1 MKQRIITA
9 VIAFFVLLPVLIFS
23 DTFIFPLGLA
33 VCAVLSVWEMF
44 ACVGL
49 KNAWLFTAPMYALG
63 AAFPFLIR
71 YLPDRDLIAP
81 IAICAAVVWTLYAF
95 TVLIVSHG
103 KYPHEAVC
111 GASFSLLYIF
121 ICVTAILFIHDCEPG
136 GKYLYYIC
144 FLGAWITDIFAYFCG
159 RAFGKHKLI
168 PDVSPKKTVEGSVG
182 GTVFCIL
189 VMVIFGFVV
198 EKLVS
203 EISANLLIFAV
214 AGVLI
219 AVVSQIGDLSMSV
232 IKRKYGV
239 KDYGFLFPGHGGVLD
254 RFDSVIAVSA
264 LLMVFS
270 LFFNFFELA

>member
-71 YLPDRDLIAP
+71 YLPDRDLLAP

-95 TVLIVSHG
+95 TVLIFSHG
-103 KYPHEAVC
+103 KYPLEAVFV
-111 GASFSLLYIF
+111 ASFSLFYIF
-121 ICVTAILFIHDCEPG
+121 IGFNAILFIHDCEPG

-198 EKLVS
+198 EKLVP

-239 KDYGFLFPGHGGVLD
+239 KDYGFIFPGHGGVLD

>member
-95 TVLIVSHG
+95 TVLIFSHG
-103 KYPHEAVC
+103 KYPLEAVFV
-111 GASFSLLYIF
+111 ASFSLFYIF
-121 ICVTAILFIHDCEPG
+121 IGFNAILFIHDCEPG

-239 KDYGFLFPGHGGVLD
+239 KDYGFIFPGHGGVLD

>member
-9 VIAFFVLLPVLIFS
+9 VVAFFVLLPVLIFS

-49 KNAWLFTAPMYALG
+49 KNAWLFIAPMYVLG

-71 YLPDRDLIAP
+71 YLPDRDLLAP

-95 TVLIVSHG
+95 TVLIFSHG
-103 KYPHEAVC
+103 KYPLEAVFV
-111 GASFSLLYIF
+111 ASFSLFYIF
-121 ICVTAILFIHDCEPG
+121 IGFNAILFIHDCEPG

-168 PDVSPKKTVEGSVG
+168 PDVSPKKTVEGSIG

-198 EKLVS
+198 EKLVP

-239 KDYGFLFPGHGGVLD
+239 KDYGFIFPGHGGVLD

>member
-49 KNAWLFTAPMYALG
+49 KNAWLFTAPMYVLG

-71 YLPDRDLIAP
+71 YLPDRDLLAP

-95 TVLIVSHG
+95 TVLIFSHG
-103 KYPHEAVC
+103 KYPLEAVFV
-111 GASFSLLYIF
+111 ASFSLFYIF
-121 ICVTAILFIHDCEPG
+121 IGFNAILFIHDCEPG

-168 PDVSPKKTVEGSVG
+168 PDVSPKKTVEGSIG

-198 EKLVS
+198 EKLVP

-239 KDYGFLFPGHGGVLD
+239 KDYGFIFPGHGGVLD

>member
-9 VIAFFVLLPVLIFS
+9 VVAFFVLLPVLIFS

-33 VCAVLSVWEMF
+33 VCAVLSVREMF

-49 KNAWLFTAPMYALG
+49 KNAWLFTAPMYVLG

-71 YLPDRDLIAP
+71 YLPDRDLLAP

-95 TVLIVSHG
+95 TVLIFSHG
-103 KYPHEAVC
+103 KYPLEAVFV
-111 GASFSLLYIF
+111 ASFSLFYIF
-121 ICVTAILFIHDCEPG
+121 IGFNAILFIHDCEPG

-168 PDVSPKKTVEGSVG
+168 PDVSPKKTVEGSIG

-198 EKLVS
+198 EKLVP
-203 EISANLLIFAV
+203 EISANLLIFAI

-239 KDYGFLFPGHGGVLD
+239 KDYGFIFPGHGGVLD

>member
-9 VIAFFVLLPVLIFS
+9 VVAFFVLLPVLIFS

-49 KNAWLFTAPMYALG
+49 KNAWLFTAPMYVLG

-71 YLPDRDLIAP
+71 YLPDRDLLAP
-81 IAICAAVVWTLYAF
+81 VAICAAVVWTLYAF
-95 TVLIVSHG
+95 TVLIFSHG
-103 KYPHEAVC
+103 KYPLEAVFV
-111 GASFSLLYIF
+111 ASFSLFYIF
-121 ICVTAILFIHDCEPG
+121 IGFNAILFIHDCEPG

-168 PDVSPKKTVEGSVG
+168 PDVSPKKTVEGSIG

-198 EKLVS
+198 EKLVP

-214 AGVLI
+214 AGILI

-239 KDYGFLFPGHGGVLD
+239 KDYGFIFPGHGGVLD

>member
-9 VIAFFVLLPVLIFS
+9 VVAFFVLLPVLIFS

-49 KNAWLFTAPMYALG
+49 KNAWLFTAPMYVLG

-71 YLPDRDLIAP
+71 YLPDRDLLAP

-95 TVLIVSHG
+95 TVLIFSHG
-103 KYPHEAVC
+103 KYPLEAVFVV
-111 GASFSLLYIF
+111 SFSLFYIF
-121 ICVTAILFIHDCEPG
+121 IGFNAILFIHDCEPG

-168 PDVSPKKTVEGSVG
+168 PDVSPKKTVEGSIG

-198 EKLVS
+198 EKLVP

-239 KDYGFLFPGHGGVLD
+239 KDYGFIFPGHGGVLD

>member
-9 VIAFFVLLPVLIFS
+9 VLAFFVLLPVLIFS

-49 KNAWLFTAPMYALG
+49 KNAWLFTAPMYVLG

-71 YLPDRDLIAP
+71 YLPDRDLLAP

-95 TVLIVSHG
+95 TVLIFSHG
-103 KYPHEAVC
+103 KYPLEAVFV
-111 GASFSLLYIF
+111 ASFSLFYIF
-121 ICVTAILFIHDCEPG
+121 IGFNAILFIHDCEPG

-168 PDVSPKKTVEGSVG
+168 PDVSPKKTVEGSIG
-182 GTVFCIL
+182 GTVLCIL
-189 VMVIFGFVV
+189 VMVLFGFVV
-198 EKLVS
+198 EKLVP

-239 KDYGFLFPGHGGVLD
+239 KDYGFIFPGHGGVLD

>member
-9 VIAFFVLLPVLIFS
+9 IVAFFVLLPVLIFS

-33 VCAVLSVWEMF
+33 ACAVLSVWEMF

-49 KNAWLFTAPMYALG
+49 KNAWLFTVPLYAIG

-71 YLPDRDLIAP
+71 YLQDSGLLAP
-81 IAICAAVVWTLYAF
+81 IAICAAVVWALYAF
-95 TVLIVSHG
+95 TVLIFSHG
-103 KYPHEAVC
+103 KYPLEAVFV
-111 GASFSLLYIF
+111 ASFSLLYIF
-121 ICVTAILFIHDCEPG
+121 VGFNAILFIHDCEPG

-198 EKLVS
+198 EKLVPQ
-203 EISANLLIFAV
+203 ITANLLIFAV
-214 AGVLI
+214 AGVLV

-239 KDYGFLFPGHGGVLD
+239 KDYGFIFPGHGGVLD

-264 LLMVFS
+264 LLLVFS

>member
-9 VIAFFVLLPVLIFS
+9 VVAFFVLLPVLIFS

-49 KNAWLFTAPMYALG
+49 KNAWLFTAPMYVLG

-71 YLPDRDLIAP
+71 YLPDRDLLAP

-95 TVLIVSHG
+95 TVLIFSHG
-103 KYPHEAVC
+103 KYPLEAVFV
-111 GASFSLLYIF
+111 ASFSLFYIF
-121 ICVTAILFIHDCEPG
+121 IGFNAILFIHDCEPG

-168 PDVSPKKTVEGSVG
+168 PDVSPKKTVEGSIG

-239 KDYGFLFPGHGGVLD
+239 KDYGFIFPGHGGVLD

>member
-9 VIAFFVLLPVLIFS
+9 VVAFFVLLPVLSFS

-49 KNAWLFTAPMYALG
+49 KNAWLFTAPMYVLG

-71 YLPDRDLIAP
+71 YLPDRDLLAP

-95 TVLIVSHG
+95 TVLIFSHG
-103 KYPHEAVC
+103 KYPLEAVFV
-111 GASFSLLYIF
+111 ASFSLFYIF
-121 ICVTAILFIHDCEPG
+121 IGFNAILFIHDCEPG

-168 PDVSPKKTVEGSVG
+168 PDVSPKKTVEGSIG
-182 GTVFCIL
+182 GTLFCIL

-198 EKLVS
+198 EKLVP

-239 KDYGFLFPGHGGVLD
+239 KDYGFIFPGHGGVLD

>member
-9 VIAFFVLLPVLIFS
+9 IVAFFVLLPVLIFS

-33 VCAVLSVWEMF
+33 ACAVLSVWEMF

-49 KNAWLFTAPMYALG
+49 KNAWLFTVPMYAIG

-71 YLPDRDLIAP
+71 YLQDSGLLAP

-95 TVLIVSHG
+95 TVLIFSHG
-103 KYPHEAVC
+103 KYPLEAVFV
-111 GASFSLLYIF
+111 ASFSLLYIF
-121 ICVTAILFIHDCEPG
+121 VGFNAILFIHDCEPG

-198 EKLVS
+198 EKLVPQ
-203 EISANLLIFAV
+203 ITANLLIFAV
-214 AGVLI
+214 AGVLV

-239 KDYGFLFPGHGGVLD
+239 KDYGFIFPGHGGVLD

-264 LLMVFS
+264 LLLVFS

>member
-9 VIAFFVLLPVLIFS
+9 VVSFFVLLPVLIFS

-49 KNAWLFTAPMYALG
+49 KNAWLFTAPMYVLG

-71 YLPDRDLIAP
+71 YLPDRDLLAP

-95 TVLIVSHG
+95 TVLIFSHG
-103 KYPHEAVC
+103 KYPLEAVFV
-111 GASFSLLYIF
+111 ASFSLFYIF
-121 ICVTAILFIHDCEPG
+121 IGFNAILFIHDCEPG

-168 PDVSPKKTVEGSVG
+168 PDVSPKKTVEGSIG
-182 GTVFCIL
+182 GTLFCIL

-198 EKLVS
+198 EKLVP

-239 KDYGFLFPGHGGVLD
+239 KDYGFIFPGHGGVLD

>member
-9 VIAFFVLLPVLIFS
+9 VVAFFVLLPVLIVS

-33 VCAVLSVWEMF
+33 VCAVLSVWEIF

-49 KNAWLFTAPMYALG
+49 KNAWLFTAPMYVLG

-71 YLPDRDLIAP
+71 YLPDRDLLAP

-95 TVLIVSHG
+95 TVLIFSHG
-103 KYPHEAVC
+103 KYPLEAVFV
-111 GASFSLLYIF
+111 ASFSLFYIF
-121 ICVTAILFIHDCEPG
+121 IGFNAILFIHDCEPG

-168 PDVSPKKTVEGSVG
+168 PDVSPKKTVEGSIG

-198 EKLVS
+198 EKLVP

-239 KDYGFLFPGHGGVLD
+239 KDYGFIFPGHGGVLD

>member
-9 VIAFFVLLPVLIFS
+9 VVAFFVLLPVLIFS

-49 KNAWLFTAPMYALG
+49 KNAWLFTAPMYVLG

-71 YLPDRDLIAP
+71 YLPDRDLLAP

-95 TVLIVSHG
+95 TVLIFSHG
-103 KYPHEAVC
+103 KSPLEAVFV
-111 GASFSLLYIF
+111 ASFSLFYIF
-121 ICVTAILFIHDCEPG
+121 IGFNAILFIHDCEPG

-168 PDVSPKKTVEGSVG
+168 PDVSPKKTVEGSIG

-198 EKLVS
+198 EKLVP

-219 AVVSQIGDLSMSV
+219 AIVSQIGDLSMSV

-239 KDYGFLFPGHGGVLD
+239 KDYGFIFPGHGGVLD

>member
-9 VIAFFVLLPVLIFS
+9 VVAFFVLLPVLIFS

-49 KNAWLFTAPMYALG
+49 KNAWLFTAPMYVLG

-71 YLPDRDLIAP
+71 YLPDRDLLAP
-81 IAICAAVVWTLYAF
+81 IAICAAVVWTLHAF
-95 TVLIVSHG
+95 TVLIFSHG
-103 KYPHEAVC
+103 KYPLEAVFV
-111 GASFSLLYIF
+111 ASFSLFYIF
-121 ICVTAILFIHDCEPG
+121 IGFNAILFIHDCEPG

-168 PDVSPKKTVEGSVG
+168 PDVSPKKTVEGSIG

-198 EKLVS
+198 EKLVP

-239 KDYGFLFPGHGGVLD
+239 KDYGFIFPGHGGVLD

>member
-9 VIAFFVLLPVLIFS
+9 VVAFFVLLPVLIFS

-71 YLPDRDLIAP
+71 YLPNRGLLAP

-95 TVLIVSHG
+95 TVLIFSHG
-103 KYPHEAVC
+103 KYPLEAVFV
-111 GASFSLLYIF
+111 ASFSLFYIF
-121 ICVTAILFIHDCEPG
+121 VGFNAILFIHDCEPG

-182 GTVFCIL
+182 GTVFCII
-189 VMVIFGFVV
+189 VMVIFGIVV
-198 EKLVS
+198 EKLVP
-203 EISANLLIFAV
+203 EITANLLIFAV
-214 AGVLI
+214 AGVLV

-239 KDYGFLFPGHGGVLD
+239 KDYGFIFPGHGGVLD

>member
-9 VIAFFVLLPVLIFS
+9 VVAFFVLLPVLIFS

-33 VCAVLSVWEMF
+33 VCAVLSVWEIF

-49 KNAWLFTAPMYALG
+49 KNAWLFTAPMYVLG

-71 YLPDRDLIAP
+71 YLPDRDLLAP

-95 TVLIVSHG
+95 TVLIFSHG
-103 KYPHEAVC
+103 KYPLEAVFV
-111 GASFSLLYIF
+111 ASFSLFYIF
-121 ICVTAILFIHDCEPG
+121 IGFNAILFIHDCEPG

-168 PDVSPKKTVEGSVG
+168 PDVSPKKTVEGSIG

-219 AVVSQIGDLSMSV
+219 AAVSQIGDLSMSV

-239 KDYGFLFPGHGGVLD
+239 KDYGFIFPGHGGVLD

>member
-9 VIAFFVLLPVLIFS
+9 VVAFFVLLPVLIFS
-23 DTFIFPLGLA
+23 DAFIFPLGLA

-49 KNAWLFTAPMYALG
+49 KNAWLFTAPMYVLG

-71 YLPDRDLIAP
+71 YLPDRDLLAP

-95 TVLIVSHG
+95 TVLIFSHG
-103 KYPHEAVC
+103 KYPLEAVFV
-111 GASFSLLYIF
+111 ASFSLFYIF
-121 ICVTAILFIHDCEPG
+121 IGFNAILFIHDCEPG

-168 PDVSPKKTVEGSVG
+168 PDVSPKKTVEGSIG

-198 EKLVS
+198 EKLVP

-239 KDYGFLFPGHGGVLD
+239 KDYGFIFPGHGGVLD

>member
-9 VIAFFVLLPVLIFS
+9 VLAFFVLLPVLIFS
-23 DTFIFPLGLA
+23 DTFNFPLGLA

-49 KNAWLFTAPMYALG
+49 KNAWLFTAPMYVLG

-71 YLPDRDLIAP
+71 YLPDRDLLAP

-95 TVLIVSHG
+95 TVLIFSHG
-103 KYPHEAVC
+103 KYPLEAVFV
-111 GASFSLLYIF
+111 ASFSLFYIF
-121 ICVTAILFIHDCEPG
+121 IGFNAILFIHDCEPG

-168 PDVSPKKTVEGSVG
+168 PDVSPKKTVEGSIG

-198 EKLVS
+198 EKLVP

-239 KDYGFLFPGHGGVLD
+239 KDYGFIFPGHGGVLD

>member
-9 VIAFFVLLPVLIFS
+9 VVAFFVLLPVLIFS

-49 KNAWLFTAPMYALG
+49 KNAWLFTAPMYVLG

-71 YLPDRDLIAP
+71 YLPDRDLLAP
-81 IAICAAVVWTLYAF
+81 IAICATVVWTLYAF
-95 TVLIVSHG
+95 TVLIFSHG
-103 KYPHEAVC
+103 KYPLEAVFV
-111 GASFSLLYIF
+111 ASFSLFYIF
-121 ICVTAILFIHDCEPG
+121 IGFNAILFIHDCEPG

-159 RAFGKHKLI
+159 RAFGTHKLI
-168 PDVSPKKTVEGSVG
+168 PDVSPKKTVEGSIG

-198 EKLVS
+198 EKLVP

-239 KDYGFLFPGHGGVLD
+239 KDYGFIFPGHGGVLD

>member
-9 VIAFFVLLPVLIFS
+9 VVAFFVLLPVLIFS
-23 DTFIFPLGLA
+23 DTFLFPLGLA

-49 KNAWLFTAPMYALG
+49 KNAWLFTAPMYVLG

-71 YLPDRDLIAP
+71 YLPDRDLLAP
-81 IAICAAVVWTLYAF
+81 IAVCAAVVWTLYAF
-95 TVLIVSHG
+95 TVLIFSHG
-103 KYPHEAVC
+103 KYPLEAVFV
-111 GASFSLLYIF
+111 ASFSLFYIF
-121 ICVTAILFIHDCEPG
+121 IGFNAILFIHDCEPG

-168 PDVSPKKTVEGSVG
+168 PDVSPKKTVEGSIG

-198 EKLVS
+198 ENLVP

-239 KDYGFLFPGHGGVLD
+239 KDYGFIFPGHGGVLD

-270 LFFNFFELA
+270 LFFKCL

>member
-9 VIAFFVLLPVLIFS
+9 VVAFFVLLPVLIFS

-33 VCAVLSVWEMF
+33 ICAVLSVWEMF

-49 KNAWLFTAPMYALG
+49 KNAWLFTAPMYVLG

-71 YLPDRDLIAP
+71 YLPDRDLLAP

-95 TVLIVSHG
+95 TVLIFSHG
-103 KYPHEAVC
+103 KYPLEAVFV
-111 GASFSLLYIF
+111 ASFSLFYIF
-121 ICVTAILFIHDCEPG
+121 IGFNAILFIHDCEPG

-168 PDVSPKKTVEGSVG
+168 PDVSPKKTVEGSIG

-198 EKLVS
+198 EKLVP

-239 KDYGFLFPGHGGVLD
+239 KDYGFIFPGHGGVLD
-254 RFDSVIAVSA
+254 RFHSVIAVSA

>member
-9 VIAFFVLLPVLIFS
+9 VLAFFVLLPVLIFS

-49 KNAWLFTAPMYALG
+49 KNAWLFTAPMYVLG

-71 YLPDRDLIAP
+71 YLPDRDLLAP

-95 TVLIVSHG
+95 TVLIFSHG
-103 KYPHEAVC
+103 KYPLEAVFV
-111 GASFSLLYIF
+111 ASFSLFYIF
-121 ICVTAILFIHDCEPG
+121 IGFNAILFIHDCEPG

-168 PDVSPKKTVEGSVG
+168 PDVSPKKTVEGSIG

-198 EKLVS
+198 EKLVP

-219 AVVSQIGDLSMSV
+219 AIVSQIGDLSMSV

-239 KDYGFLFPGHGGVLD
+239 KDYGFIFPGHGGVLD

>member
-9 VIAFFVLLPVLIFS
+9 VVAFFVLLPVLIFS

-49 KNAWLFTAPMYALG
+49 KNAWLFTAPMYVLG

-71 YLPDRDLIAP
+71 YLPDRDLLAP

-95 TVLIVSHG
+95 TVLIFSHG
-103 KYPHEAVC
+103 KYPLEAVFV
-111 GASFSLLYIF
+111 ASFSLFYIF
-121 ICVTAILFIHDCEPG
+121 IGFNAILFIHDCEPG

-168 PDVSPKKTVEGSVG
+168 PDVSPKKTVEGSIG

-198 EKLVS
+198 EKLVQ
-203 EISANLLIFAV
+203 EISANLLIFAI
-214 AGVLI
+214 AGILI

-239 KDYGFLFPGHGGVLD
+239 KDYGFIFPGHGGVLD

>member
-9 VIAFFVLLPVLIFS
+9 VLAFFVLLPVLIFS

-49 KNAWLFTAPMYALG
+49 KNAWLFTAPMYVLG

-71 YLPDRDLIAP
+71 YRLAP

-95 TVLIVSHG
+95 TVLIFSHG
-103 KYPHEAVC
+103 KYPLEAVFV
-111 GASFSLLYIF
+111 ASFSLFYIF
-121 ICVTAILFIHDCEPG
+121 IGFNAILFIHDCEPG

-168 PDVSPKKTVEGSVG
+168 PDVSPKKTVEGSIG

-198 EKLVS
+198 EKLVP
-203 EISANLLIFAV
+203 EISANLLIFAI
-214 AGVLI
+214 AGILI

-239 KDYGFLFPGHGGVLD
+239 KDYGFIFPGHGGVLD

>member
-9 VIAFFVLLPVLIFS
+9 VVAFFVLLPVLIFS

-49 KNAWLFTAPMYALG
+49 KNAWLFTAPMYVLG

-71 YLPDRDLIAP
+71 YLPDRDLLAP

-95 TVLIVSHG
+95 TVLIFSHG
-103 KYPHEAVC
+103 KYPLEAVFV
-111 GASFSLLYIF
+111 ASFSLFYIF
-121 ICVTAILFIHDCEPG
+121 IGFNAILFIHDCEPG

-168 PDVSPKKTVEGSVG
+168 PDVSPKKTVEGSIG

-198 EKLVS
+198 EKLVP
-203 EISANLLIFAV
+203 EISANLLIFVV

-219 AVVSQIGDLSMSV
+219 AIVSQIGDLSMSV

-239 KDYGFLFPGHGGVLD
+239 KDYGFIFPGHGGVLD

>member
-9 VIAFFVLLPVLIFS
+9 VVAFFVLLPVLIFS

-49 KNAWLFTAPMYALG
+49 KNAWLFTAPMYVLG

-71 YLPDRDLIAP
+71 YLPDRDLLAP
-81 IAICAAVVWTLYAF
+81 IAICAAVVWMLYAF
-95 TVLIVSHG
+95 TVLIFSHG
-103 KYPHEAVC
+103 KYPLEAVFV
-111 GASFSLLYIF
+111 ASFSLFYIF
-121 ICVTAILFIHDCEPG
+121 IGFNAILFIHDCEPG

-168 PDVSPKKTVEGSVG
+168 PDVSPKKTVEGSIG

-198 EKLVS
+198 EKLVP

-239 KDYGFLFPGHGGVLD
+239 KDYGFIFPGHGGVLD

>member
-9 VIAFFVLLPVLIFS
+9 VVAFFVLLPVLIFS

-49 KNAWLFTAPMYALG
+49 KNAWLFTAPMYVLG

-71 YLPDRDLIAP
+71 YLPDRDLLAP

-95 TVLIVSHG
+95 TVLIFSHG
-103 KYPHEAVC
+103 KYPLEAVFV
-111 GASFSLLYIF
+111 ASFSLFYIF
-121 ICVTAILFIHDCEPG
+121 IGFNAILFIHDCEPG

-168 PDVSPKKTVEGSVG
+168 PDVSPKKTVEGSIG

-189 VMVIFGFVV
+189 VMVIFGFAV
-198 EKLVS
+198 EKLVP

-239 KDYGFLFPGHGGVLD
+239 KDYGFIFPGHGGVLD

>member
-9 VIAFFVLLPVLIFS
+9 VVAFFVLLPVLIFS

-49 KNAWLFTAPMYALG
+49 KNAWLFTAPMYVLG

-71 YLPDRDLIAP
+71 YLPDRDLLAP
-81 IAICAAVVWTLYAF
+81 VAICAAVVWTLYAF
-95 TVLIVSHG
+95 TVLIFSHG
-103 KYPHEAVC
+103 KYPLEAVFV
-111 GASFSLLYIF
+111 ASFSLFYIF
-121 ICVTAILFIHDCEPG
+121 IGFNAILFIHDCEPG

-168 PDVSPKKTVEGSVG
+168 PDVSPKKTVEGSIG

-189 VMVIFGFVV
+189 AMVIFGFVV

-239 KDYGFLFPGHGGVLD
+239 KDYGFIFPGHGGVLD

>member
-9 VIAFFVLLPVLIFS
+9 VVAFFVLLPVLIFS

-33 VCAVLSVWEMF
+33 VCSVLSVWEMF

-49 KNAWLFTAPMYALG
+49 KNAWLFTVPMYALG

-71 YLPDRDLIAP
+71 YLPDRGLLAP

-95 TVLIVSHG
+95 TVLIFSHG
-103 KYPHEAVC
+103 KYPLEAVFV
-111 GASFSLLYIF
+111 ASFSLLYIF
-121 ICVTAILFIHDCEPG
+121 VGFNAILFIHDCEPG

-168 PDVSPKKTVEGSVG
+168 PDVSPKKTVEGSIG

-198 EKLVS
+198 EKLVP
-203 EISANLLIFAV
+203 EITANLLIFAV
-214 AGVLI
+214 AGVLV

-239 KDYGFLFPGHGGVLD
+239 KDYGFIFPGHGGVLD

-264 LLMVFS
+264 LLLVFS

>member
-9 VIAFFVLLPVLIFS
+9 VVAFFVLLPVLIFS

-49 KNAWLFTAPMYALG
+49 KNAWLFTAPMYVLG

-71 YLPDRDLIAP
+71 YLPDRDLLAP

-95 TVLIVSHG
+95 TVLIFSHG
-103 KYPHEAVC
+103 KYPLEAVFV
-111 GASFSLLYIF
+111 ASFSLFYIF
-121 ICVTAILFIHDCEPG
+121 IGFNAILFIHDCEPG

-168 PDVSPKKTVEGSVG
+168 PDVSPKKTVEGSIG

-198 EKLVS
+198 EKLVP

-239 KDYGFLFPGHGGVLD
+239 KDYGFIFPGHGGVLD

>member
-9 VIAFFVLLPVLIFS
+9 VVAFFVLLPVLIFS

-49 KNAWLFTAPMYALG
+49 KNAWLFTAPMYVLG

-71 YLPDRDLIAP
+71 YLPDRDLLAP

-95 TVLIVSHG
+95 TVLIFSHG
-103 KYPHEAVC
+103 KYPLEVVFV
-111 GASFSLLYIF
+111 ASFSLFYIF
-121 ICVTAILFIHDCEPG
+121 IGFNAILFIHDCEPG

-168 PDVSPKKTVEGSVG
+168 PDVSPKKTVEGSIG

-198 EKLVS
+198 EKLVP

-239 KDYGFLFPGHGGVLD
+239 KDYGFIFPGHGGVLD

>member
-9 VIAFFVLLPVLIFS
+9 VVAFFVLLPVLIFS
-23 DTFIFPLGLA
+23 DTFLFPLGLA

-49 KNAWLFTAPMYALG
+49 KNAWLFTAPMYVLG

-71 YLPDRDLIAP
+71 YLPDRDLLAP
-81 IAICAAVVWTLYAF
+81 IAVCAAVVWTLYAF
-95 TVLIVSHG
+95 TVLIFSHG
-103 KYPHEAVC
+103 KYPLEAVFV
-111 GASFSLLYIF
+111 ASFSLFYIF
-121 ICVTAILFIHDCEPG
+121 IGFNAILFIHDCEPG

-168 PDVSPKKTVEGSVG
+168 PDVSPKKTVEGSIG

-198 EKLVS
+198 EKLVP

-239 KDYGFLFPGHGGVLD
+239 KDYGFIFPGHGGVLD

>member
-9 VIAFFVLLPVLIFS
+9 VVAFFVLLPVLIFS

-49 KNAWLFTAPMYALG
+49 KNAWLFTAPMYVLG

-71 YLPDRDLIAP
+71 YLPDRDLLAP

-95 TVLIVSHG
+95 TVLIFSHG
-103 KYPHEAVC
+103 KYPLEAVFV
-111 GASFSLLYIF
+111 ASFSLFYIF
-121 ICVTAILFIHDCEPG
+121 IGFNAILFIHDCEPG

-168 PDVSPKKTVEGSVG
+168 PDVSPKKTVEGSIG

-198 EKLVS
+198 EKLIP

-219 AVVSQIGDLSMSV
+219 AAVSQIGDLSMSV

-239 KDYGFLFPGHGGVLD
+239 KDYGFIFPGHGGVLD